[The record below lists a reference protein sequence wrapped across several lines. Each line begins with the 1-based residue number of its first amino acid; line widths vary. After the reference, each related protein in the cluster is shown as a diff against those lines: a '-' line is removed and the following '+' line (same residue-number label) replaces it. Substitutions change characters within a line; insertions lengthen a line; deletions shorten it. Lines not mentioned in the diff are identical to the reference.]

1 MSETTMLSID
11 IHSTAGLISIALA
24 AEREAIRRYSELASK
39 MREHGNDEAG
49 ALFERM
55 IDEERAHEKQL
66 MEWAALEGHVISTD
80 VGPIR
85 WEDPGVAT
93 IYDDEAKDPDQSTP
107 YKALAFAVHNEERA
121 FRFYSYVAAHSKD
134 PDVRYH
140 AEVLAHEELGHAA
153 LLRTLRR
160 SAWHAQR
167 SQPGT
172 KPKIDPGVIHSIPD
186 LLAATVCIEQ
196 FLAELMD
203 VAGRELP
210 DLKALAANTQE
221 FLCACEKSLHE
232 GDSPGTEVTTALK
245 SIASWRERTLA
256 ATENAAT
263 ALRRL
268 CADCDRS
275 FAFYDS
281 VVTSAQDEAVMLM
294 AQRLSTL
301 ALERIAELRRVTGRT
316 CDHADHDV

>member
-1 MSETTMLSID
+1 MLSID

-66 MEWAALEGHVISTD
+66 MEWAALEGHAISTD

-121 FRFYSYVAAHSKD
+121 FRYYSYVAAHSKD
-134 PDVRYH
+134 PDVRDY
-140 AEVLAHEELGHAA
+140 AEVLAREELGHAA
-153 LLRTLRR
+153 LLRAQRR
-160 SAWHAQR
+160 RAWHAQR
-167 SQPGT
+167 SHHGSEPG
-172 KPKIDPGVIHSIPD
+172 IDPGVIQGTPD
-186 LLAATVCIEQ
+186 LLAVTVCIEQ
-196 FLAELMD
+196 ILTNLID
-203 VAGRELP
+203 VAVREFP
-210 DLKALAANTQE
+210 DLKTLAANTEQ
-221 FLCACEKSLHE
+221 FLSTSKKALQDGSP
-232 GDSPGTEVTTALK
+232 PGTDTTTALRT
-245 SIASWRERTLA
+245 IASWRERTSVA
-256 ATENAAT
+256 AGDAT
-263 ALRRL
+263 AALRRL

-275 FAFYDS
+275 FVFYDS
-281 VVTSAQDEAVMLM
+281 VVTSAQDESVMLM
-294 AQRLSTL
+294 AQRLSL
-301 ALERIAELRRVTGRT
+301 RALERIAELHRVTGRS
-316 CDHADHDV
+316 CDHTEVK